1 MENRLRPLL
10 IDTNMPWWLAILL
23 ATPLVVGSLYLI
35 KRWLRN
41 RAEKKRKQLVKE
53 EFSNAL
59 VDSP

>member
-1 MENRLRPLL
+1 L